1 LLRKFIEGNE
11 AAAYGVKLSRANVIT
26 AFPITP
32 QTPLMNK
39 LAEMTASGELKAK
52 YIRVESEHVS
62 MSVCLGA
69 SAAGA
74 RPFTASCS
82 QGIAFMTELIWMA
95 SGFRLPIVMA
105 VVNRSISCPGSLAA
119 EQADSLL
126 QRDTGWIQFYC
137 EDGQE
142 VLDTII
148 QAYKIGEDE
157 RLYLPVMVCYDGFTI
172 SHTANTVDIPD
183 QAEVDKFLP
192 PYKHKYIYLDPDDP
206 REIGVS
212 GPKSGYAF
220 ETRYQMENT
229 IKASAPVIEK
239 VDSDFRRRF
248 GRSYDGMVEEYQTDN
263 ADALLVTMGS
273 ITGTARGVVD
283 KLRAKGK
290 RIGLIKIRAFRPYPS
305 EELRRIAYGVKTIG
319 VIDRNFS
326 HGSAGGGIGCVE
338 AGRAL
343 INMDEHPK
351 LLGFVTGLAG
361 RNVTPDHIQYIADRV
376 LKAAEAGKVEREVE
390 WVGLMK

>member
-1 LLRKFIEGNE
+1 VRKFLEGNE

-39 LAEMTASGELKAK
+39 LAEMTTNGELKSK
-52 YIRVESEHVS
+52 YIRVESEHASLSICV
-62 MSVCLGA
+62 GA

-82 QGIAFMTELIWMA
+82 QGIAFMTEVIWMA

-126 QRDTGWIQFYC
+126 QRDTGWIQLYC

-148 QAYKIGEDE
+148 QAYRVAEDE

-172 SHTANTVDIPD
+172 SHTANTIEIPE
-183 QAEVDKFLP
+183 QVEIDKFLP

-212 GPKSGYAF
+212 GPMNGYAL
-220 ETRYQMENT
+220 ETRYQMENV
-229 IKASAPVIEK
+229 IMGASKVIEE
-239 VDSDFRRRF
+239 VDNEYRRRF
-248 GRSYDGMVEEYQTDN
+248 GRGYSGMMEEYKTEG
-263 ADALLVTMGS
+263 AEALLITMGS
-273 ITGTARGVVD
+273 ITGTARGAID
-283 KLRAKGK
+283 RLRAEDKK
-290 RIGLIKIRAFRPYPS
+290 IGLVKIKAFRPYPS
-305 EELRRIAYGVKTIG
+305 EELRRIAVNIKAIG
-319 VIDRNFS
+319 VVDRNFS
-326 HGSAGGGIGCVE
+326 HGSAGGGVGCVE

-343 INMDEHPK
+343 VNLDTHPK
-351 LLGFVTGLAG
+351 LLSFITGLAG
-361 RNVTPDHIQYIADRV
+361 RDVTPAHIEHMADRT
-376 LKAAEAGKVEREVE
+376 LKAAETGKVEKEVE